1 VEAIEKIVVSQVPAN
16 KPAVSVII
24 PNYNT
29 ARFISE
35 TLDSVF
41 EQSFKDFEVIVI
53 NDGAPDT
60 AELCKVLEEY
70 KDKIIFLDKAQNDGT
85 AFSRNLAAIHAR
97 ADVLAFL
104 DADDIWQSSFLDE
117 LYAFMADDEYD
128 MVYTDAEVFGIR
140 HMARKNFMSYNPEQ
154 GPVTRTMLIEGRCH
168 ILPSGAL
175 IKKTAFNAVGG
186 FDPEV
191 KRTED
196 FDLWMRLLFN
206 GVRIGYLRKLLFKF
220 RLRPDSGSGDFL
232 IRMQRCIDVWEI
244 LRKKLDFTAG
254 ENLIIDRHIAVQ
266 QSGLLR
272 ARGRYYLSQRDW
284 TSALSAFREARLMA
298 EKLSLPWKHRLKLAI
313 VINALRI
320 SPNLVL
326 RIFQKLRPQE
336 FEYIATMN

>member
-1 VEAIEKIVVSQVPAN
+1 VPAN

-104 DADDIWQSSFLDE
+104 DADDIWQPSFLDE

-154 GPVTRTMLIEGRCH
+154 GPVTRTMLI
-168 ILPSGAL
+168 
-175 IKKTAFNAVGG
+175 
-186 FDPEV
+186 
-191 KRTED
+191 
-196 FDLWMRLLFN
+196 
-206 GVRIGYLRKLLFKF
+206 
-220 RLRPDSGSGDFL
+220 GD
-232 IRMQRCIDVWEI
+232 
-244 LRKKLDFTAG
+244 A
-254 ENLIIDRHIAVQ
+254 
-266 QSGLLR
+266 
-272 ARGRYYLSQRDW
+272 
-284 TSALSAFREARLMA
+284 
-298 EKLSLPWKHRLKLAI
+298 AI
-313 VINALRI
+313 FFHLE
-320 SPNLVL
+320 L
-326 RIFQKLRPQE
+326 
-336 FEYIATMN
+336 

>member
-1 VEAIEKIVVSQVPAN
+1 MEAINKTVGSQVPRN

-24 PNYNT
+24 PNFNT
-29 ARFISE
+29 ARFISN

-41 EQSFKDFEVIVI
+41 AQSFKDFEVIVI

-60 AELCKVLEEY
+60 ADLHEALAAY
-70 KDKIIFLDKAQNDGT
+70 KDKLIFLDKAQNDGT
-85 AFSRNLAAIHAR
+85 AFTRNLAASHAR

-104 DADDIWQSSFLDE
+104 DADDVWQPSFLDE
-117 LYAFMADDEYD
+117 LHSFMADNDYD

-140 HMARKNFMSYNPEQ
+140 HMAKKNFMPYNPEQ
-154 GPVTRTMLIEGRCH
+154 GLVTRTMLIEGRCH

-175 IKKTAFNAVGG
+175 INKHAFNLVGG
-186 FDPEV
+186 FDPAV
-191 KRTED
+191 RRTED

-232 IRMQRCIDVWEI
+232 VRMQRCIDVWEI
-244 LRKKLDFTAG
+244 LRKKLDFTAE
-254 ENLIIDRHIAVQ
+254 ENLIIDRHIEVQ

-284 TSALSAFREARLMA
+284 KSALSAFREARLMA

-313 VINALRI
+313 VINALRV

-326 RIFQKLRPQE
+326 RIFQTLRPQE
-336 FEYIATMN
+336 FEYISTMN

>member
-1 VEAIEKIVVSQVPAN
+1 
-16 KPAVSVII
+16 
-24 PNYNT
+24 
-29 ARFISE
+29 
-35 TLDSVF
+35 
-41 EQSFKDFEVIVI
+41 

-104 DADDIWQSSFLDE
+104 DADDIWQPSFLDE

-244 LRKKLDFTAG
+244 LRKKLDFT
-254 ENLIIDRHIAVQ
+254 
-266 QSGLLR
+266 
-272 ARGRYYLSQRDW
+272 
-284 TSALSAFREARLMA
+284 
-298 EKLSLPWKHRLKLAI
+298 
-313 VINALRI
+313 
-320 SPNLVL
+320 
-326 RIFQKLRPQE
+326 
-336 FEYIATMN
+336 